1 MSEIWH
7 SVIAESDFPE
17 SGKYACML
25 GGWYI
30 LIARTEEGIFAV
42 NDRCTHASSRLSGG
56 RIRRGAVMCP
66 LHGARFDLASGK
78 CLGAAHPDLRSHAVR
93 IVEGM
98 IEVGVPASVPGV
110 EDIPVL
116 I

>member
-17 SGKYACML
+17 SGKYACVL
-25 GGWYI
+25 GGWYV

-78 CLGAAHPDLRSHAVR
+78 CLGAAHPDLRIHKLR
-93 IVEGM
+93 IVDGM
-98 IEVGVPASVPGV
+98 IEVGVPDAIPDA
-110 EDIPVL
+110 EDLPI
-116 I
+116 II